1 MLRFPAWKIVS
12 ILAMTAFAL
21 LLIAPSLMS
30 PDRREALISH
40 LPKWVPARAIVLGL
54 DLQGGSHVLLEVDSN
69 SVVKSLVDNLRDSV
83 RRVLREEKV
92 AITGGIGAQP
102 RGVQLRIPDLGERA
116 RVMPKLKQ
124 LAASTG
130 SGLSASS
137 RAAAFDVSENDNG
150 LIQFTVTEA
159 GVDSKVRRA
168 VEQSIEVLR
177 RRVDALGTTE
187 PNIQRQGADRIL
199 VEVPGLQD
207 TSKLKEILGT
217 TAKLEFRLVAEP
229 GADPAETELLDQ
241 VDQPGKLPVEKRVMV
256 QGEDLTDA
264 QP

>member
-1 MLRFPAWKIVS
+1 M
-12 ILAMTAFAL
+12 
-21 LLIAPSLMS
+21 
-30 PDRREALISH
+30 ISH

-69 SVVKSLVDNLRDSV
+69 SVVKTLVDNLRDSV

-92 AITGGIGAQP
+92 SITGGIG
-102 RGVQLRIPDLGERA
+102 VF
-116 RVMPKLKQ
+116 
-124 LAASTG
+124 
-130 SGLSASS
+130 S
-137 RAAAFDVSENDNG
+137 RAACNCAFPIPPSAPGSCRNSGNWRRPSAAALPIRARAPAFDVTENDSG

-159 GVDSKVRRA
+159 GVDSKIRRA

-187 PNIQRQGADRIL
+187 PNIQRQGTDRIL

-217 TAKLEFRLVAEP
+217 TAKLEFRLVGRA
-229 GADPAETELLDQ
+229 GRRSGRDRAFGSGGTTRQTCRSRSASWC
-241 VDQPGKLPVEKRVMV
+241 R
-256 QGEDLTDA
+256 A
-264 QP
+264 RI